1 MIENRSDFLSFNSNN
16 FRSIEECSR
25 SLASVPGCT
34 IDIHHLLTSPSADL
48 QTAENA
54 FVGLC
59 AVQIG
64 LVDLLYEFGLKAD
77 GLVGHSVGELVCGY
91 ADGCLDIRQTILSSY
106 FRGGTFISGWGGAK
120 FLKTV
125 NHTFPI
131 LWAGF
136 ENS

>member
-1 MIENRSDFLSFNSNN
+1 M
-16 FRSIEECSR
+16 
-25 SLASVPGCT
+25 
-34 IDIHHLLTSPSADL
+34 
-48 QTAENA
+48 
-54 FVGLC
+54 
-59 AVQIG
+59 QIG
-64 LVDLLYEFGLKAD
+64 LVDLLYEFGLKPD

-106 FRGGTFISGWGGAK
+106 FRGGTFISGWGRGAK